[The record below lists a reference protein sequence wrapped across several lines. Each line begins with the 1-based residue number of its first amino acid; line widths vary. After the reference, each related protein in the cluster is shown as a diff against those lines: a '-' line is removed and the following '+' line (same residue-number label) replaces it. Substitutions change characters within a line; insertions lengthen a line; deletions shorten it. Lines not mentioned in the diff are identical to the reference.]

1 MNYGMLGLKEGRES
15 RLNVMKRRTGFS
27 GKTKGRKKRMKKWV
41 CVFAAVWM
49 MIAAMAVASAEVG
62 YESFVESSKETEG
75 LGEPDY
81 CGEPTEE
88 QAGLIRSIVGDTD
101 VSNGYLIVYAD
112 FQGTLMLAGLN
123 EKGEIEVSEWQDK
136 FFLTPIS
143 KVAVCAE
150 NWSTISDIVEP
161 EFFVVLDTGAL
172 FIAHDEETAAVL
184 DDVFDSMKGK

>member
-1 MNYGMLGLKEGRES
+1 
-15 RLNVMKRRTGFS
+15 
-27 GKTKGRKKRMKKWV
+27 
-41 CVFAAVWM
+41 
-49 MIAAMAVASAEVG
+49 MISAMAVASAEVG
-62 YESFVESSKETEG
+62 YDSFVESSKETEG

-150 NWSTISDIVEP
+150 NWSVISDIVEP

-184 DDVFDSMKGK
+184 DGAFDSIFSQEE